1 MNNKF
6 KRFNKILMMTVAI
19 LLCFVLISTS
29 VVSGIFAKYVIT
41 RSAGAT
47 VSLKAFGITLSVD
60 GMATNNSTGITKTV
74 VSKDTNNNALEI
86 SVTGISLA
94 AGESIDDV
102 VKFTID
108 GTPNVDSV
116 KLKVQVV
123 VSGYENFSVS
133 TDNIKSVTS
142 EQTDLTIPTAKYIPF
157 GCTMKTSSAVAGT
170 SATKTV
176 LVTPALRAIASNAAF
191 AELIRDGLVDGAS
204 FSQTGTTTDTVEKTI
219 YAKGTTSLTTKYYS
233 FGFTCWASGGTMPT
247 DVSTTEADLI
257 QTFLSKKTTANT
269 FTVKYIV
276 SLEQVV

>member
-19 LLCFVLISTS
+19 LLCLVLISTS

-41 RSAGAT
+41 KSAGAT

-116 KLKVQVV
+116 KL
-123 VSGYENFSVS
+123 
-133 TDNIKSVTS
+133 
-142 EQTDLTIPTAKYIPF
+142 
-157 GCTMKTSSAVAGT
+157 
-170 SATKTV
+170 
-176 LVTPALRAIASNAAF
+176 
-191 AELIRDGLVDGAS
+191 
-204 FSQTGTTTDTVEKTI
+204 
-219 YAKGTTSLTTKYYS
+219 
-233 FGFTCWASGGTMPT
+233 
-247 DVSTTEADLI
+247 
-257 QTFLSKKTTANT
+257 
-269 FTVKYIV
+269 
-276 SLEQVV
+276 